1 MFKKI
6 TTLWLI
12 ILGLLILPSFT
23 LAANPCPPGTP
34 LAECQTGVL
43 TQIGTNSGYGPGGE
57 QGVENISYRLGELI
71 SYVLGFLG
79 VVFLVL
85 VVVSGIQWMTAG
97 GNEEKV
103 TKARNRLINASIGL
117 AIIVSAYAISW
128 FVVYKLTVPS
138 CPATCTPD
146 SGSCSGQ
153 TMDPSTCPAGSYC
166 CIAAPDDCMAAGF
179 QCTAAC
185 TDPTKAHPELT
196 CYGPAQGNNC
206 CDEPI

>member
-1 MFKKI
+1 MSKKNFI
-6 TTLWLI
+6 LTIIFSSILLLPTLA
-12 ILGLLILPSFT
+12 S
-23 LAANPCPPGTP
+23 AANPCPPGTP

-57 QGVENISYRLGELI
+57 QEVGNISYRLGELI

-138 CPATCTPD
+138 CPAICTQD
-146 SGSCSGQ
+146 GSSCSGQ
-153 TMDPSTCPAGSYC
+153 TMEPSTCPAGSYC
-166 CIAAPDDCMAAGF
+166 CISAPDDCMIAGF
-179 QCTAAC
+179 DCTTAAC
-185 TDPTKAHPELT
+185 TGPAHPELT

-206 CDEPI
+206 CDEP